1 MALNVEQLSAHGLSA
16 RMIALWKKGGI
27 DTLLPLQE
35 DAIIRAGVLQNKSLI
50 VFAPTSS
57 GKTFIAELAALKHLE
72 ANRKVVYLLPTKAL
86 AEEKYRRFKTFY
98 GSLGYR
104 VLVATRERPDTDIP
118 ALEGRFDILIAVYEK
133 MRSYLV
139 QRPVL
144 LSRVGLVVAD
154 EVQMLG
160 EQERGGVVDLLL
172 TKVAHSPYR
181 AQFLGLSAVLG
192 DALRLARWLGC
203 DLLKEERRPVELRE
217 GVFDAED
224 GSFYYQEFNTGVE
237 GVERLMSASGGTIP
251 VSPEDDNA
259 YVEVVIALAGHLAG
273 EMGEQVLIF
282 VPTRPVSRIWA
293 EKLASS
299 VNLPPAEEALSE
311 LAKSEE
317 TRERVLLAA
326 CFQKGI
332 AFHNAELSWGVR
344 RLIEEQY
351 NAGNIRLLVSTST
364 LGEGVNLTGKN
375 VIHVPEMVTQDE
387 WTGQFNFVPLSH
399 ARFRNQGGRAG
410 RFGRV
415 SDFGRSILIAWGKEQ
430 TERLMREYIHG
441 ELEPL
446 RPPLGEKDVPTAILD
461 VIASGICRDTAGVAA
476 FLMMTYT
483 GLVKWAGEKEVFD
496 ALLERE
502 IGRLI
507 ERHFLLRKED
517 GSLSVTGIG
526 SATATSG
533 TSIETTAHFVRWLGG
548 LKGRPADFARAASAA
563 TAEPEPFEVLLIT
576 AFTLD
581 AADFALPVSRR
592 ERRGFNLP
600 EAVREHL
607 DPASASGGDVLS
619 ALGGFHRP
627 GGFTDKDFSAFKK
640 TLLLYEWIGTADTFS
655 IEERF
660 GVLAGTIAKLAEHF
674 AWLIVTCTALADS
687 LGLPIEI
694 SGALLKIA
702 MRVQTGMGE
711 EGISLARLRIEGLE
725 RCHLQALV
733 RDGYDSP
740 DALRDADPERLRAIL
755 PVAVVDALLADFA
768 RAASAATAEAEVS
781 ASGHRRAE
789 AGGEVPE
796 APAKVVDAPRREEP
810 PQTDVSGGPP
820 LLTIRLS
827 EPGIVMCEGKR
838 LRLTPLPWRLLLT
851 LARHPGEVVS
861 YITIDEEVWPGQKV
875 ERQQVS
881 FHRAAI
887 VRALAKVLGKKR
899 ARAMFK
905 TYSGQGML
913 LDLQP
918 YQLTIDN

>member
-1 MALNVEQLSAHGLSA
+1 MVLNVEQLSAHGLSA

-35 DAIIRAGVLQNKSLI
+35 DAIISAGVLQNKSLI

-118 ALEGRFDILIAVYEK
+118 ALEGRFDLLIAVYEK
-133 MRSYLV
+133 MRSYLI

-461 VIASGICRDTAGVAA
+461 VVASGICRDAAGVAS

-483 GLVKWAGEKEVFD
+483 GLVKWAGEKEAFD

-502 IGRLI
+502 IGKLI
-507 ERHFLLRKED
+507 ERHFLLRRED

-548 LKGRPADFARAASAA
+548 LKGRP
-563 TAEPEPFEVLLIT
+563 PEPFEALLIS
-576 AFTLD
+576 AFTPD

-592 ERRGFNLP
+592 DRRGFNLP

-607 DPASASGGDVLS
+607 DPASASGGDVL
-619 ALGGFHRP
+619 ADIFHRP

-640 TLLLYEWIGTADTFS
+640 TLLLYEWIGTADTLS

-674 AWLIVTCTALADS
+674 AWLIVTCAALADS
-687 LGLPIEI
+687 LGLPVET
-694 SGALLKIA
+694 SGALLRLA

-755 PVAVVDALLADFA
+755 PGAVVDALL
-768 RAASAATAEAEVS
+768 AEVS

-789 AGGEVPE
+789 AGGEVHE

-810 PQTDVSGGPP
+810 SQTDVSGGLPI
-820 LLTIRLS
+820 LTIRLS

>member
-1 MALNVEQLSAHGLSA
+1 
-16 RMIALWKKGGI
+16 
-27 DTLLPLQE
+27 
-35 DAIIRAGVLQNKSLI
+35 
-50 VFAPTSS
+50 
-57 GKTFIAELAALKHLE
+57 
-72 ANRKVVYLLPTKAL
+72 
-86 AEEKYRRFKTFY
+86 
-98 GSLGYR
+98 
-104 VLVATRERPDTDIP
+104 VATRERPDTDIP
-118 ALEGRFDILIAVYEK
+118 ALEGRFDLLVAVYEK

-172 TKVAHSPYR
+172 TKVAHSPYK

-224 GSFYYQEFNTGVE
+224 GAFYYREFNTGVE
-237 GVERLMSASGGTIP
+237 GVERLMSASGGLIP
-251 VSPEDDNA
+251 VSPDDDNA

-293 EKLASS
+293 EKLAAS

-317 TRERVLLAA
+317 TRERVLLAT

-461 VIASGICRDTAGVAA
+461 VVASGICRDAAGVAS

-496 ALLERE
+496 ALVERE
-502 IGRLI
+502 IGKLI

-533 TSIETTAHFVRWLGG
+533 PSIETIAHFVRWLGG
-548 LKGRPADFARAASAA
+548 LKGRP
-563 TAEPEPFEVLLIT
+563 PEPFEALLIT
-576 AFTLD
+576 AFTPD

-592 ERRGFNLP
+592 ERRGFNLL

-607 DPASASGGDVLS
+607 DAARLQEADVL
-619 ALGGFHRP
+619 ADIFHRP
-627 GGFTDKDFSAFKK
+627 GGFSDKDFSAFKK
-640 TLLLYEWIGTADTFS
+640 TLLLYEWIGTVDTLS

-660 GVLAGTIAKLAEHF
+660 GVFAGTIAKLAEHF
-674 AWLIVTCTALADS
+674 AWLTVTCAALADS
-687 LGLPIEI
+687 LGLPVKT
-694 SGALLKIA
+694 SGALLQLA

-725 RCHLQALV
+725 RCHRQALV
-733 RDGYDSP
+733 REGYDNP
-740 DALRDADPERLRAIL
+740 DALRDAAPERLRAIL
-755 PVAVVDALLADFA
+755 PVAVADALLA
-768 RAASAATAEAEVS
+768 EVH
-781 ASGHRRAE
+781 GVK
-789 AGGEVPE
+789 EVPGVKE
-796 APAKVVDAPRREEP
+796 EKETVSSAHADVADAPRREE
-810 PQTDVSGGPP
+810 SP

-881 FHRAAI
+881 YHRAAI
-887 VRALAKVLGKKR
+887 VRAFAKVLGKKR

-918 YQLTIDN
+918 CQLTIDN

>member
-1 MALNVEQLSAHGLSA
+1 MVLNVEQLSAHGLSA

-35 DAIIRAGVLQNKSLI
+35 DAIISAGVLQNKSLI

-118 ALEGRFDILIAVYEK
+118 ALEGRFDLLIAVYEK
-133 MRSYLV
+133 MRSYLI

-224 GSFYYQEFNTGVE
+224 GAFYYQEFNTGVE
-237 GVERLMSASGGTIP
+237 GVERLMSASGGLIP

-430 TERLMREYIHG
+430 TERLMREYING

-461 VIASGICRDTAGVAA
+461 VVASGICRDAAGVAS

-483 GLVKWAGEKEVFD
+483 GLVKWAGEKASFD

-502 IGRLI
+502 IGKLI
-507 ERHFLLRKED
+507 ERHFLLRRED

-563 TAEPEPFEVLLIT
+563 TAEPEPFEALLIT
-576 AFTLD
+576 AFTPD

-607 DPASASGGDVLS
+607 DPASASGGDVL
-619 ALGGFHRP
+619 ADIFHRP

-640 TLLLYEWIGTADTFS
+640 TLLLYEWIGTADTLS

-674 AWLIVTCTALADS
+674 AWLIVTCAALADS
-687 LGLPIEI
+687 LGLPVEI

-711 EGISLARLRIEGLE
+711 EGILLARLRIEGLE

-755 PVAVVDALLADFA
+755 PIAMVDALLA
-768 RAASAATAEAEVS
+768 EVS
-781 ASGHRRAE
+781 ISGRRRAE

-796 APAKVVDAPRREEP
+796 SASGGKDEKESIPSAPAKEEES
-810 PQTDVSGGPP
+810 TSGGQPI
-820 LLTIRLS
+820 LTIRLS

-881 FHRAAI
+881 YHRAAI
-887 VRALAKVLGKKR
+887 VRALSKVLGKKR
-899 ARAMFK
+899 ARSMFK

-918 YQLTIDN
+918 HQLTIDN

>member
-1 MALNVEQLSAHGLSA
+1 MTLNIEQLSAHGISA
-16 RMIALWKKGGI
+16 RVIALWKKGGI

-72 ANRKVVYLLPTKAL
+72 ASRKVVYLLPTKAL

-104 VLVATRERPDTDIP
+104 VLVATRERPDTDVP
-118 ALEGRFDILIAVYEK
+118 ALEGRFDLLIAVYEK

-217 GVFDAED
+217 GFFNAED

-237 GVERLMSASGGTIP
+237 GVERLMSTSGGLIP
-251 VSPEDDNA
+251 ASPDDDNA
-259 YVEVVIALAGHLAG
+259 YVDAVIALASHLAG

-282 VPTRPVSRIWA
+282 VPTRPISRILA

-299 VNLPPAEEALSE
+299 ANLPPAEEALSE
-311 LAKSEE
+311 LAKTEE

-332 AFHNAELSWGVR
+332 AFHNAELPWSVR

-430 TERLMREYIHG
+430 TERLMREYVHG

-446 RPPLGEKDVPTAILD
+446 RPPLREKDVPTAILD
-461 VIASGICRDTAGVAA
+461 VVASGICRDAA
-476 FLMMTYT
+476 SIASFLMMTYT
-483 GLVKWAGEKEVFD
+483 GLVEWAGEKYVFD

-502 IGRLI
+502 IRGLI
-507 ERHFLLRKED
+507 DRHFLLRKDD

-533 TSIETTAHFVRWLGG
+533 TSIETTAHFVRWLSG
-548 LKGRPADFARAASAA
+548 LKGRL
-563 TAEPEPFEVLLIT
+563 PEPFETLLIT
-576 AFTLD
+576 AFTPD
-581 AADFALPVSRR
+581 AADFALPVSKG
-592 ERRGFNLP
+592 ERRIVNLP
-600 EAVREHL
+600 ETVRERLDTAHL
-607 DPASASGGDVLS
+607 QEADLLTDI
-619 ALGGFHRP
+619 FHRP
-627 GGFTDKDFSAFKK
+627 GGFTEKDFSAFKK
-640 TLLLYEWIGTADTFS
+640 TLLLYEWIGTADTLS

-674 AWLIVTCTALADS
+674 TWLIVTCAALADS
-687 LGLPIEI
+687 LGLPVEI

-733 RDGYDSP
+733 HEGYDSP
-740 DALRDADPERLRAIL
+740 DALRDADHERLRAIL
-755 PVAVVDALLADFA
+755 PGAVADALLA
-768 RAASAATAEAEVS
+768 EVQ
-781 ASGHRRAE
+781 GIKK
-789 AGGEVPE
+789 VPE
-796 APAKVVDAPRREEP
+796 KKAVPSAPADIIDKSTREEP
-810 PQTDVSGGPP
+810 P
-820 LLTIRLS
+820 LLGIRLS
-827 EPGIVMCEGKR
+827 EPGIVTCEGKR
-838 LRLTPLPWRLLLT
+838 LRLTPLPWRLLVT
-851 LARHPGEVVS
+851 LARHAGEVVS

-899 ARAMFK
+899 ARAIFK
-905 TYSGQGML
+905 TYSGQGIQ
-913 LDLQP
+913 LDVQP
-918 YQLTIDN
+918 NQLTIDN

>member
-1 MALNVEQLSAHGLSA
+1 MVSRRRRRFDMVLSVEQLSAHGLSA

-35 DAIIRAGVLQNKSLI
+35 DAIISAGVLQNKSLI

-118 ALEGRFDILIAVYEK
+118 ALEGRFDLLVAVYEK

-224 GSFYYQEFNTGVE
+224 GAFYYREFNTGAE
-237 GVERLMSASGGTIP
+237 GVERLMSASGGLIP

-317 TRERVLLAA
+317 TRERALLAA

-387 WTGQFNFVPLSH
+387 WTGQFNFVPLTH

-461 VIASGICRDTAGVAA
+461 VVASGICRDAAGVAS

-483 GLVKWAGEKEVFD
+483 GLVKWAGEKEAFD
-496 ALLERE
+496 ALVERE
-502 IGRLI
+502 IGKLI
-507 ERHFLLRKED
+507 ERHFLLRRED

-526 SATATSG
+526 SATAISG
-533 TSIETTAHFVRWLGG
+533 TSIETIAHFVRWLGG
-548 LKGRPADFARAASAA
+548 LKGRP
-563 TAEPEPFEVLLIT
+563 PEPFEALLIT
-576 AFTLD
+576 AFTPD
-581 AADFALPVSRR
+581 AADFALTVSRR
-592 ERRGFNLP
+592 ERRGFNLL

-607 DPASASGGDVLS
+607 DAARLQEADVL
-619 ALGGFHRP
+619 AGIFHRP

-640 TLLLYEWIGTADTFS
+640 TLLLYGWIGTADTLS

-674 AWLIVTCTALADS
+674 AWLIVTCAALADS
-687 LGLPIEI
+687 LGLPVEI
-694 SGALLKIA
+694 SGALLRLA

-711 EGISLARLRIEGLE
+711 EGISLARLRVEGLE
-725 RCHLQALV
+725 RCHRQALV
-733 RDGYDSP
+733 REGYDNP

-755 PVAVVDALLADFA
+755 PVAVADALLA
-768 RAASAATAEAEVS
+768 EMQGVKEVS
-781 ASGHRRAE
+781 EVKEEKE
-789 AGGEVPE
+789 AVPS
-796 APAKVVDAPRREEP
+796 APAKVADAPSREEES
-810 PQTDVSGGPP
+810 VSGGPP
-820 LLTIRLS
+820 HLTIRLS

-881 FHRAAI
+881 YHRAAI

-918 YQLTIDN
+918 NQLTIDN